1 MDLDLSGD
9 DELIR
14 RTVRDLAEGEI
25 APVAEQLARTKAAVA
40 KDGGRPTI
48 GGGTD
53 EVAQMVS
60 TTALGA

>member
-1 MDLDLSGD
+1 MDLALSGD
-9 DELIR
+9 HELIR

-40 KDGGRPTI
+40 KEGGHPTI
-48 GGGTD
+48 GGGTG